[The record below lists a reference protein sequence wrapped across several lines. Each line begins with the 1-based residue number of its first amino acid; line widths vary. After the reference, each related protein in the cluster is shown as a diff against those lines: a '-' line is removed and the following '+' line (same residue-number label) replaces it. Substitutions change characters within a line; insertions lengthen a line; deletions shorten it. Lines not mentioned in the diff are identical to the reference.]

1 MVTENK
7 GLTKNTKEMRFRSS
21 WGGSLRESSWSLRGN
36 KTHCFYNRKA
46 MEAIMEA
53 SLREPPW
60 SLHGHK
66 KHSCSVMEALM
77 DAGLCGIHAQ
87 IITQYS
93 FLIPRFGSADG
104 VSAGFRFS

>member
-1 MVTENK
+1 MEA
-7 GLTKNTKEMRFRSS
+7 
-21 WGGSLRESSWSLRGN
+21 SLRDGL
-36 KTHCFYNRKA
+36 
-46 MEAIMEA
+46 MEA

-66 KHSCSVMEALM
+66 KHSCSMMEALM

-104 VSAGFRFS
+104 VSEEFRFSLKVCAERKARTEAFFLL